1 MWTTQSILEKLQRE
15 SQSLREVSVQRIGL
29 FGSFSRGEATSSSD
43 LDFLVELG
51 DVNFDN
57 YISLKIML
65 EDWFERPIDLVLA
78 EDLRDELRPNILS
91 EVVYAHAIG

>member
-15 SQSLREVSVQRIGL
+15 SQALRELSVQRIGL

-65 EDWFERPIDLVLA
+65 EDWFDRPIDLVLA

-91 EVVYAHAIG
+91 EAVYAHAIG

>member
-78 EDLRDELRPNILS
+78 EDLRDELRSNILS